1 MSDALI
7 VKKDPKVYY
16 KEDAKEYEDAYIK
29 EKEIQRKNTIITFN
43 DSNDKQEDKKLSYK
57 CSEADPY
64 TNVVKKLILLA
75 NYDISED
82 MFVNSPVSFSTIK
95 VYKTCLKRML
105 NKTHL
110 KSYKQSCSGFIK
122 EVVRLRKQGY
132 QPIESLSDAKRDIKQ
147 IMNLNLIPLDVSAYI
162 YEPITTE
169 TNMFTIA
176 RNSRRNTSGRYKFDI
191 HIYEVIVDNYKLTAK
206 QISDLLHGQ
215 VSARTVGNYVWY
227 VKSYLKTG
235 VKSDKCPQKLF
246 DVMVERLNKQKEVEV
261 QDNTNTKNNTT
272 NINNTIINQK
282 ITYVKGEIKYV
293 VMIDDNIYTMEDE
306 QSIAEKVCKVIS
318 KKSPGWNVRLAKLV
332 YLPF

>member
-1 MSDALI
+1 MSEALI
-7 VKKDPKVYY
+7 IKKDPKVYY

-43 DSNDKQEDKKLSYK
+43 DSNDKQEHQKLSYK
-57 CSEADPY
+57 CSQADPY

-82 MFVNSPVSFSTIK
+82 MFVNSPVCFSTIK
-95 VYKTCLKRML
+95 VYKKCLNRML
-105 NKTHL
+105 NKMNL
-110 KSYKQSCSGFIK
+110 KSYKRSCSAFIK
-122 EVVRLRKQGY
+122 EAVRLRNQGY
-132 QPIESLSDAKRDIKQ
+132 EPIESLSDTEKDIKQ
-147 IMNLNLIPLDVSAYI
+147 VMNLNLIPLDVSAYI

-169 TNMFTIA
+169 TNTFTIA
-176 RNSRRNTSGRYKFDI
+176 RDRRRNISGRYKFDI
-191 HIYEVIVDNYKLTAK
+191 HIYEVIVDNYRLTTE

-215 VSARTVGNYVWY
+215 VSARTISAYVWY

-235 VKSDKCPQKLF
+235 TKPDKCPQKLF

-261 QDNTNTKNNTT
+261 RDNTNTNNNTT
-272 NINNTIINQK
+272 NTNNTITNQK

>member
-1 MSDALI
+1 MSEALI

-57 CSEADPY
+57 CSEAGPY

-75 NYDISED
+75 NYDISKD

-105 NKTHL
+105 NKMHL
-110 KSYKQSCSGFIK
+110 KSYKQSCGAFIK

-132 QPIESLSDAKRDIKQ
+132 QPIESLSDAKKDIKQ

-162 YEPITTE
+162 YEPITSE

-176 RNSRRNTSGRYKFDI
+176 RNRTRNTSKRYKFDT
-191 HIYEVIVDNYKLTAK
+191 HTYEVIVDNYKLSAK
-206 QISDLLHGQ
+206 QISNLLNGQ
-215 VSARTVGNYVWY
+215 ISERTIGNYTWY
-227 VKSYLKTG
+227 IRYYLKTG
-235 VKSDKCPQKLF
+235 EKSDHCPQKLF
-246 DVMVERLNKQKEVEV
+246 DVMVERLNKQKEVKVE
-261 QDNTNTKNNTT
+261 DNANNNPTKV
-272 NINNTIINQK
+272 NNTITNQK

-293 VMIDDNIYTMEDE
+293 VMIDDNIYTMENE